1 MGEILTSSGHRNLK
15 QVYYCFYVSI
25 SFKLCRE
32 SVYTLLCQ
40 DKLLLSRNAAL
51 PHKNNFV
58 FGLLKNLNT
67 TSNLYYMQLS
77 WPIPTFTLSAISK
90 ISAE

>member
-25 SFKLCRE
+25 SFKLCGE

-40 DKLLLSRNAAL
+40 DKLLLSRNATL

-67 TSNLYYMQLS
+67 TSTLYYMQLT